1 MALIPLKDDTKI
13 KDISFQYVTV
23 SIIVMCTSV
32 FLWQLSL
39 GDQEFKFAFGLGA
52 IPSVLTGSKDLHPDL
67 VIIPAWATTLTSLFL
82 HGGWMHLIFNMLFLW
97 VFGDNIE
104 DSMGHVRFIVFYLLC
119 GVIATLIYVVMSVDS
134 EVPLVGA
141 SGAISGILGAYLVL
155 HPKAR
160 LLVLFMHIIPLRL
173 PAIVVLLG
181 WIGFQFLSLGSE
193 SNTAWWAHIG
203 GFFAGMVL
211 VAPFR
216 RKEVPLLDGLQAGPN
231 PDINIIQLQEKRHRR
246 SIFPNTV
253 QILPVERPGTP
264 PTQPFQPRGPWVK

>member
-32 FLWQLSL
+32 FLWQLNL
-39 GDQEFKFAFGLGA
+39 GDQEFKLAFGLGT
-52 IPSVLTGSKDLHPDL
+52 IPSVLAGSKNLHPDL

-211 VAPFR
+211 IAPFR
-216 RKEVPLLDGLQAGPN
+216 RKGVPLLDGLQAGPN

>member
-23 SIIVMCTSV
+23 SIIFACTSV

-39 GDQEFKFAFGLGA
+39 GDQEYKFVLGLGT

-104 DSMGHVRFIVFYLLC
+104 DSMGHVRFIIFYLLC
-119 GVIATLIYVVMSVDS
+119 GAIATTIYVLMSIDS
-134 EVPLVGA
+134 EIPLVGA

-173 PAIVVLLG
+173 PAIVVLIG

-203 GFFAGMVL
+203 GFFAGMFL
-211 VAPFR
+211 IAPFR
-216 RKEVPLLDGLQAGPN
+216 RKEVPLLDGLHTGRQMDTNA
-231 PDINIIQLQEKRHRR
+231 IKLQEKQHSR

-253 QILPVERPGTP
+253 QIPPAAKPGIS
-264 PTQPFQPRGPWVK
+264 PTRSFQPRGPWVK